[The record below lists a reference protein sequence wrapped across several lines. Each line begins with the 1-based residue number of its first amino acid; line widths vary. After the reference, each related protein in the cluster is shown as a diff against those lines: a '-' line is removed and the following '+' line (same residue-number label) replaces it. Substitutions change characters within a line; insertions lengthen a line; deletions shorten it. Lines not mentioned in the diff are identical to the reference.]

1 MPEPYLI
8 RFWYPGLGVYNPIM
22 LNSKIEKFLNEAR
35 GFEDKVW
42 LNLQGYP
49 FFFNLMKYEAVT
61 FESISQNPTHRTV
74 AGIWELA
81 DFEAKGFDV
90 QTGLLLLS
98 RCNYLKTWKHSE
110 QIQHLKY
117 LYSAIENYIRQNF
130 SATFII
136 IKK

>member
-1 MPEPYLI
+1 MKQGALKI
-8 RFWYPGLGVYNPIM
+8 RYGSIF
-22 LNSKIEKFLNEAR
+22 R
-35 GFEDKVW
+35 GI
-42 LNLQGYP
+42 P
-49 FFFNLMKYEAVT
+49 CFFNLMKYEAVT